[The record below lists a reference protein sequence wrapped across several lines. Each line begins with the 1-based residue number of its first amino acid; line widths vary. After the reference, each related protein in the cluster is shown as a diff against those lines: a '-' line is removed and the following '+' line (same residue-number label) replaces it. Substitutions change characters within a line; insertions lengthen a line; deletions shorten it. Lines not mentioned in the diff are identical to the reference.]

1 MAAGLSVANWVEVVF
16 VSVELAAML
25 LIGLPD
31 AIWGY
36 LHHVAG
42 GVAEAVEPQ
51 EEEHRHET
59 AFDRMP
65 R

>member
-1 MAAGLSVANWVEVVF
+1 VELVF

-25 LIGLPD
+25 LVGLPD

-42 GVAEAVEPQ
+42 GAADGLERQ
-51 EEEHRHET
+51 GET
-59 AFDRMP
+59 IA
-65 R
+65 